1 MWEVPPWNSQEVPS
15 SGFFGLEVRGEVTG
29 GAHAD
34 ESVRVQVPLLRLEVN
49 VESGYGGGRE
59 RKGWQITDG
68 SEKAMV
74 GSGLQKAVEGDS
86 VGRKVA

>member
-1 MWEVPPWNSQEVPS
+1 M
-15 SGFFGLEVRGEVTG
+15 
-29 GAHAD
+29 
-34 ESVRVQVPLLRLEVN
+34 QVPLLRLEVD